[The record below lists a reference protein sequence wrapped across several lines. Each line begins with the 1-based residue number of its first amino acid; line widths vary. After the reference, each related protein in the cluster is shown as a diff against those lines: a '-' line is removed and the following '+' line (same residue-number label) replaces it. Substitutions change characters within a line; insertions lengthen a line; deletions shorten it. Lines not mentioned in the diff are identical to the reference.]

1 MREPR
6 AREANDPTARRAE
19 PGRGPRSGSRSG
31 LPHWRGRDRGPTLW
45 PDAGTGGCARR
56 APAPLS
62 QPRPSA
68 WLAHAGPGSLC
79 LYPSFYST
87 NFDLSLRSI
96 SPSSLNSPVLSAG
109 VGGGGQCLR
118 AWGDGTHGR
127 PGEAPA
133 LCAEPCPSRPM
144 FSVFLSS
151 HPGAGLGQ
159 TQRGHGVGAEGAEG
173 LQQGPAPQQP
183 LFPTP
188 GDFLLRPQTS
198 GSMGSH
204 WIQIIPPELGGYILP
219 ENGSREAPGT
229 ALEHATPYLERTAP
243 LRRAAVSQEPCGPRR
258 ARWPLCTQR
267 LRGRR
272 GP

>member
-45 PDAGTGGCARR
+45 PDVGTGGCARR

-96 SPSSLNSPVLSAG
+96 SPSSLNCPVLSAG

-133 LCAEPCPSRPM
+133 LFAPSHAPPDLC
-144 FSVFLSS
+144 FLSS
-151 HPGAGLGQ
+151 FRH
-159 TQRGHGVGAEGAEG
+159 
-173 LQQGPAPQQP
+173 
-183 LFPTP
+183 
-188 GDFLLRPQTS
+188 
-198 GSMGSH
+198 
-204 WIQIIPPELGGYILP
+204 I
-219 ENGSREAPGT
+219 
-229 ALEHATPYLERTAP
+229 
-243 LRRAAVSQEPCGPRR
+243 QEPVWDKLNEDMESVRKGRK
-258 ARWPLCTQR
+258 AFSKGQR
-267 LRGRR
+267 HSSHYSC
-272 GP
+272 PQEIFC

>member
-1 MREPR
+1 MIPQLV
-6 AREANDPTARRAE
+6 
-19 PGRGPRSGSRSG
+19 GQSQ
-31 LPHWRGRDRGPTLW
+31 
-45 PDAGTGGCARR
+45 DAGPDLAHAVASLTGGAATEDPPCGRTR
-56 APAPLS
+56 AQGDAPGG
-62 QPRPSA
+62 RPPPCHSP
-68 WLAHAGPGSLC
+68 AHAGPGSLC

-87 NFDLSLRSI
+87 NFDQSLRSI
-96 SPSSLNSPVLSAG
+96 SPSSLNCPVLSAG

>member
-6 AREANDPTARRAE
+6 ALEGNDALEIPQL
-19 PGRGPRSGSRSG
+19 GGQSQ
-31 LPHWRGRDRGPTLW
+31 
-45 PDAGTGGCARR
+45 DAGPDLAHAVASLTGGAATEDPPCGRTR
-56 APAPLS
+56 AQGDAPGGRLPPPS

-87 NFDLSLRSI
+87 NFDQSLRSI
-96 SPSSLNSPVLSAG
+96 SPSSLNCPVLSAG

-151 HPGAGLGQ
+151 HPGASLGQ

-173 LQQGPAPQQP
+173 LQQGPEPQQP

-219 ENGSREAPGT
+219 ENGSREALGSPLLG
-229 ALEHATPYLERTAP
+229 ANSSSAP
-243 LRRAAVSQEPCGPRR
+243 CQEPCGPRR